1 MKVLPSEARP
11 ADEDLLVAELELL
24 GVSYLSRSGSAR
36 PTSVRPHDQLVA
48 DLVRQP
54 SARLRQA
61 LIAVLLA
68 HPELAAAVPAALAEL
83 SPPEQL
89 TLRVFYTAAVLLQ
102 QEHAN
107 RLQTLLTTQWQFLPD
122 LFAMELGLPRQG
134 SPRDRLAQLGQT
146 HRRLS
151 GTAVNW
157 TGTYENVAR
166 NLLRRLEMEHQWNR
180 SLP

>member
-1 MKVLPSEARP
+1 MKSSLPQTQFVE
-11 ADEDLLVAELELL
+11 EDHLVAELDLL
-24 GVSYLSRSGSAR
+24 GISYLSRLGAERAS
-36 PTSVRPHDQLVA
+36 SVRPPAQLVA

-54 SARLRQA
+54 SARVREA

-107 RLQTLLTTQWQFLPD
+107 SLTDPID
-122 LFAMELGLPRQG
+122 DAVAI
-134 SPRDRLAQLGQT
+134 LA
-146 HRRLS
+146 RS
-151 GTAVNW
+151 
-157 TGTYENVAR
+157 VA
-166 NLLRRLEMEHQWNR
+166 N
-180 SLP
+180 